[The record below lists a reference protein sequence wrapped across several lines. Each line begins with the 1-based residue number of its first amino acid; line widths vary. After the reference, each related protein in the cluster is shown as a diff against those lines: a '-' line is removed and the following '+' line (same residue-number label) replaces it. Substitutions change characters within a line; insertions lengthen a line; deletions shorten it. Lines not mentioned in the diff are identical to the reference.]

1 VTESGS
7 GRVVLVEAEAGLGKT
22 RLLHELRTAAREAG
36 MPVLSAR
43 GSAVETTYAFGVAR
57 QLLERAA
64 REWTSADP
72 ALIDTVHRVLDPTVG
87 TTVSSMGTDGEVAR
101 LHGLYWLVADVAR
114 EPTVVMVDDAQWCD
128 LESLRFLGYLQRR
141 LDDLPVLF
149 VVAVRSG
156 EGDLVDALATVAHD
170 PEVIAL
176 RLAPLSTAG
185 VTTLLA
191 ALLGEQP
198 GEPAVAA
205 ATDVSAGNPFLLTV
219 LAGSLAREGVDPAT
233 VSAELVARLGGEAV
247 QRQLRS
253 QLDRLG
259 PAARALAE
267 AAAAVGGD
275 AELVMVSE
283 LAGLAPLAAAEA
295 ADELA
300 TWGFADVDGGPSG
313 RLRFRHAIVADA
325 VLSLLPEGPR
335 QELRRRGADV
345 LERHGAPPE
354 SVAAL
359 VLAVSPGVDAQAARR
374 LTTAADEALRRG
386 APASAVAFLE
396 RALAEELAPEERYAL
411 LVRAGR
417 VAVHT
422 DLDTA
427 TRLLEEATASP
438 LAADDPEPWADLG
451 TAYGYLR
458 DPDRAID
465 AVQHALRLV
474 PVGDENRRGEL
485 EASLLVAAVVTPG
498 RDDLT
503 DRLSAMKDR
512 LGDSSGARQ
521 LDAVVALHEAATA
534 DPLGAERARRAIADG
549 TPVELANGEGPLVCG
564 WFALVAADD
573 PLALA
578 SLDRGVTR
586 AQEHGSV
593 RALAATRMVR
603 ALARLRVGRP
613 ADAAEDAREALDL
626 ALRGGVDVDP
636 RFAGAY
642 LAEALADLGDLDG
655 AEATLESVRGF
666 DVTEPGPAYYAR
678 QAAARVRR
686 EQGRPAEARDVAL
699 AAGRTWTAYGFAN
712 PAIGPWR
719 SEAALALHALGEVDE
734 ATRLAEE
741 EVALARRWGAPR
753 GQGRSLRVLGLV
765 SGRTELLEQSAV
777 VLSGSIARLELA
789 RSYAA
794 WGAALRRDN
803 QRTRARTV
811 LDDALDLAQ
820 LCGATRLATEI
831 GAELRTAGYRPRTSP
846 MSGVDALTLSER
858 RVADLA
864 AAGQSN
870 RGIAQALFVTPKTVE
885 LHLTNTYRKLGIT
898 GRAALGAALSVGT
911 TGT

>member
-1 VTESGS
+1 MTETGS
-7 GRVVLVEAEAGLGKT
+7 GQVVLVEADAGLGKT
-22 RLLHELRTAAREAG
+22 RLLRELRTAAKAAAL
-36 MPVLSAR
+36 PVLSAR
-43 GSAVETTYAFGVAR
+43 GSAHEATYVFGIAR

-64 REWTSADP
+64 REWTGADP
-72 ALIDTVHRVLDPTVG
+72 ALTETVRRVLDPTAG
-87 TTVSSMGTDGEVAR
+87 STESSLGTDGEVAR
-101 LHGLYWLVADVAR
+101 LHSLYWLAADVAS
-114 EPTVVMVDDAQWCD
+114 EPTVVIVDDAQWCD

-141 LDDLPVLF
+141 LDDLPVLL
-149 VVAVRSG
+149 VLGVRTG

-170 PEVIAL
+170 PEVTVL
-176 RLAPLSTAG
+176 RPAPLSTAG
-185 VTTLLA
+185 VA
-191 ALLGEQP
+191 ALLAWLLG
-198 GEPAVAA
+198 GASSEPAVAA
-205 ATDVSAGNPFLLTV
+205 ATEVSAGNPFLLTV
-219 LAGSLAREGVDPAT
+219 LARSLARESVAPPT

-259 PAARALAE
+259 PSARALAE

-275 AELVMVSE
+275 AELAVVSE
-283 LAGLAPLAAAEA
+283 LAGLAPITAAEA
-295 ADELA
+295 ASELA
-300 TWGFADVDGGPSG
+300 TWGFADVHGGASG

-325 VLSLLPEGPR
+325 VLGLLPERSR

-345 LERHGAPPE
+345 LEQHGGPVE

-359 VLAVSPGVDAQAARR
+359 VLTVSPGVDPQAARR
-374 LTTAADEALRRG
+374 LTTAADEAVRRG

-396 RALAEELAPEERYAL
+396 RALAEELSPEERHAL
-411 LVRAGR
+411 LLRAGK
-417 VAVHT
+417 VALQT

-427 TRLLEEATASP
+427 TRLLEEATAGP

-451 TAYGYLR
+451 AAYGYLR

-474 PVGDENRRGEL
+474 PAGDEDRRREL

-503 DRLSAMKDR
+503 DRLPALRDR

-521 LDAVVALHEAATA
+521 REAVVALHEAAAA
-534 DPLGAERARRAIADG
+534 DPVGAERAHRALADD
-549 TPVELANGEGPLVCG
+549 TLVELANGEGPVVCG

-573 PLALA
+573 PLALV
-578 SLDRGVTR
+578 SLDRGVAR

-626 ALRGGVDVDP
+626 AQRGGVDVDP

-666 DVTEPGPAYYAR
+666 DLTDPGPAYYAR

-686 EQGRPAEARDVAL
+686 EQGRPAAARDVAI
-699 AAGRTWTAYGFAN
+699 AAGRTWTTYGFTN
-712 PAIGPWR
+712 PAFGPWR
-719 SEAALALHALGEVDE
+719 SEAALALYALGEVDE
-734 ATRLAEE
+734 AVRLAED
-741 EVALARRWGAPR
+741 EVEPARRWAAPR
-753 GQGRSLRVLGLV
+753 GLGRALRVLGLV
-765 SGRTELLEQSAV
+765 SDRTELLEESAEA
-777 VLSGSIARLELA
+777 LAGSVARLELA

-811 LDDALDLAQ
+811 LDEALDLAQ
-820 LCGATRLATEI
+820 LCGATGLATEI
-831 GAELRTAGYRPRTSP
+831 GTGCGPPATDRER
-846 MSGVDALTLSER
+846 AL
-858 RVADLA
+858 
-864 AAGQSN
+864 
-870 RGIAQALFVTPKTVE
+870 
-885 LHLTNTYRKLGIT
+885 
-898 GRAALGAALSVGT
+898 
-911 TGT
+911 

>member
-1 VTESGS
+1 MTETGS
-7 GRVVLVEAEAGLGKT
+7 GQVVLVEAEAGMGKT
-22 RLLHELRTAAREAG
+22 RLLRELRTAAREAA

-43 GSAVETTYAFGVAR
+43 GSALETTYVFGVAR

-64 REWTSADP
+64 REWTDADP
-72 ALIDTVHRVLDPTVG
+72 ALAETVRRVLDPTAGGTESSVG
-87 TTVSSMGTDGEVAR
+87 PDGEVAR
-101 LHGLYWLVADVAR
+101 LHGLYWLTADVAR
-114 EPTVVMVDDAQWCD
+114 EPTVVIVDDAQWCD

-141 LDDLPVLF
+141 LDDLPLLLVLG
-149 VVAVRSG
+149 VRSG
-156 EGDLVDALATVAHD
+156 EGDLVDALATLAHD
-170 PEVIAL
+170 PEVTVL
-176 RLAPLSTAG
+176 RPAPLSTTG
-185 VTTLLA
+185 VA
-191 ALLGEQP
+191 ALLASLLGGAV

-205 ATDVSAGNPFLLTV
+205 AAEVSAGNPFLLTV
-219 LAGSLAREGVDPAT
+219 LARSLAREGVDPAT
-233 VSAELVARLGGEAV
+233 LPADLVARLGGEAV

-259 PAARALAE
+259 SSARALAE
-267 AAAAVGGD
+267 AAAAVGGE
-275 AELVMVSE
+275 AELAVVAE
-283 LAGLAPLAAAEA
+283 LAELSPLTAAEA
-295 ADELA
+295 AGELSA
-300 TWGFADVDGGPSG
+300 WGFADVEGGPSG

-325 VLSLLPEGPR
+325 VLSLLPEAPR

-345 LERHGAPPE
+345 LEAHGSPPE

-359 VLAVSPGVDAQAARR
+359 VLNVSPGLDPQAARR
-374 LTTAADEALRRG
+374 LTAAADEAVRRG

-396 RALAEELAPEERYAL
+396 RALAEELASEERHAL
-411 LVRAGR
+411 LLRAGR
-417 VAVHT
+417 VALHT

-427 TRLLEEATASP
+427 TRLLEEATAGP
-438 LAADDPEPWADLG
+438 LAAEDPEPWADLG

-474 PVGDENRRGEL
+474 PAGDEDRRREL

-498 RDDLT
+498 RHDLT
-503 DRLSAMKDR
+503 DRLPELKDQ
-512 LGDSSGARQ
+512 LGDSPGARQ
-521 LDAVVALHEAATA
+521 LEAVVALHEAAAA
-534 DPLGAERARRAIADG
+534 DPVGAERAHRALADD
-549 TPVELANGEGPLVCG
+549 TLVELANGDGPVVCG

-578 SLDRGVTR
+578 SLDRGVAR

-626 ALRGGVDVDP
+626 AQRGGVDVDP

-655 AEATLESVRGF
+655 AEATLQSVRGF
-666 DVTEPGPAYYAR
+666 DVTDPGPAYYAR

-686 EQGRPAEARDVAL
+686 EQGRSAEARDLAL
-699 AAGRTWTAYGFAN
+699 AAGRTWAAYGFTN

-719 SEAALALHALGEVDE
+719 SEAALALHALGDVDE
-734 ATRLAEE
+734 AVRLAEDE
-741 EVALARRWGAPR
+741 LALARRWGAPR
-753 GQGRSLRVLGLV
+753 ALGCSLRVLGLL
-765 SGRTELLEQSAV
+765 SGRTELLEESATA
-777 VLSGSIARLELA
+777 LAGSIARLELA

-803 QRTRARTV
+803 QRTLARSV

-820 LCGATRLATEI
+820 LCGATRLAAEVGT
-831 GAELRTAGYRPRTSP
+831 ELRTAGYRPRASP
-846 MSGVDALTLSER
+846 LSGVDALTLSER

-864 AAGQSN
+864 ASGQSN

-885 LHLTNTYRKLGIT
+885 LHLTNSYRKLGIG
-898 GRAALGAALSVGT
+898 GRAELGAALSASPS
-911 TGT
+911 TG